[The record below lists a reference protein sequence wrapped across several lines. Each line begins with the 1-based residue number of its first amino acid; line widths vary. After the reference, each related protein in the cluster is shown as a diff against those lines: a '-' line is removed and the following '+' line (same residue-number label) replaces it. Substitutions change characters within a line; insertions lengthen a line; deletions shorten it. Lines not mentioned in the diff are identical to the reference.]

1 MAGLRKLC
9 SWTGIFIPVC
19 SLVTFESDCRLN
31 FYRRSFRKG
40 IRRDRGSL
48 ERGMSSDSKWN
59 IKHDRNEDVIFE
71 REPKGWNEE
80 EDEEGE
86 PNVSLK

>member
-1 MAGLRKLC
+1 
-9 SWTGIFIPVC
+9 
-19 SLVTFESDCRLN
+19 
-31 FYRRSFRKG
+31 
-40 IRRDRGSL
+40 
-48 ERGMSSDSKWN
+48 MSSDSKRN

-86 PNVSLK
+86 PNVSLKWKSLKLQDYKESEKDSVKQTANGKKNHPICIRCGQDNFIFLP